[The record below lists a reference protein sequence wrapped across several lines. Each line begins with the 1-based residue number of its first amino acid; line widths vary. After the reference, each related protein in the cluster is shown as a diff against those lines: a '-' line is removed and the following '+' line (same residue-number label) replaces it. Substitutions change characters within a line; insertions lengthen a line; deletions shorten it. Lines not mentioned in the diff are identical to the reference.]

1 MTDQTPPPADRADH
15 AEAAAER
22 ARLSYEGHRLPV
34 LVILVWI
41 AFFAF
46 GLAYFVKYLT

>member
-1 MTDQTPPPADRADH
+1 MTDPTPPPADRADH

-22 ARLSYEGHRLPV
+22 ARFSYEGHCLPV

>member
-1 MTDQTPPPADRADH
+1 MTDPTPPDSDH

-22 ARLSYEGHRLPV
+22 ARFSYEGHKLP
-34 LVILVWI
+34 LVVIVIWI

>member
-1 MTDQTPPPADRADH
+1 MTDPTPPPADQ

-34 LVILVWI
+34 FVILIWI